1 MTTRIRILLALLG
14 CLVIG
19 ANALGAAHAHCDP
32 LCCDEPCESGPLAP
46 VPDCTCCAVRG
57 HTDTDP
63 LLPTLA
69 TATPAPAPLLLPL
82 PAELPSAATAAAPA
96 VPGSVPVPPPA
107 TTRSTILR
115 L

>member
-1 MTTRIRILLALLG
+1 MNARIRILLALLG

-46 VPDCTCCAVRG
+46 APDCTCCAVRG
-57 HTDTDP
+57 NTDLGP
-63 LLPTLA
+63 LLPTMA
-69 TATPAPAPLLLPL
+69 PPAPVPALLPM
-82 PAELPSAATAAAPA
+82 PVELPTADAAAAPA
-96 VPGSVPVPPPA
+96 APTCVPIPPPP

>member
-1 MTTRIRILLALLG
+1 MPKRIRILLALLG

-19 ANALGAAHAHCDP
+19 ANALAATHAHCDP

-57 HTDTDP
+57 STDTDP
-63 LLPTLA
+63 LLPTLTP
-69 TATPAPAPLLLPL
+69 TAPQPALLPL
-82 PAELPSAATAAAPA
+82 PPALPTISTDAGPAALTA
-96 VPGSVPVPPPA
+96 VPVPPPTPA
-107 TTRSTILR
+107 RTTILR